1 MKVRDLYNL
10 DALTFTCNK
19 DCGFVYLEDV
29 NKQWMIL
36 IKVLFR
42 KENET
47 VYETLENWL
56 NSSFKESTFYLYNLE
71 GEDNSWKS

>member
-1 MKVRDLYNL
+1 
-10 DALTFTCNK
+10 
-19 DCGFVYLEDV
+19 
-29 NKQWMIL
+29 MIL